1 MRVKKPETPPEPN
14 VPALY
19 ATLLADIKQRVQR
32 AQVRAML
39 AVNAELIRLY
49 WDIGRVIDERQQQ
62 EGWGAG
68 VIPRLAR
75 DLHTDLPEEK
85 GFSERNIKQMLA
97 FYREYAQLSFVQQ
110 PAAQIETEP
119 KVPQAAALF
128 TAELILAL
136 PWTHHAILMAKV
148 KDPATRHWYM
158 QAALEHGWSRSIL
171 VMQIETAAHQRQGRA
186 ASNFALRLPKPESD
200 LVQQTL
206 KDPYVVIEL
215 KRGEFKPEYA
225 GKMNFYCSVVDDRLR
240 HAHDQPTMGL
250 ILCQQHNRVL
260 AEYALRGVEKPI
272 GVSSFELTRA
282 LPATLE
288 SSLPSIEQIEQ
299 ELGGIAE

>member
-1 MRVKKPETPPEPN
+1 MRVKKPETPPEPK

-19 ATLLADIKQRVQR
+19 ATLLADIKQRVRR

-75 DLHTDLPEEK
+75 DLHNDLPEEK

-186 ASNFALRLPKPESD
+186 GSNFALRLPKPESD
-200 LVQQTL
+200 LVQQAL

>member
-19 ATLLADIKQRVQR
+19 ATLLADIKQRVRR

-75 DLHTDLPEEK
+75 DLHNDLPEEK

-260 AEYALRGVEKPI
+260 AEYALRGVEKSI

>member
-75 DLHTDLPEEK
+75 DLRNDLPEEK

>member
-1 MRVKKPETPPEPN
+1 MRVKKPETPPEPK

-19 ATLLADIKQRVQR
+19 ATLLTDIKQRVRR

-75 DLHTDLPEEK
+75 DLHNDLPEEK

>member
-19 ATLLADIKQRVQR
+19 ATLLADLKQRVQR

-75 DLHTDLPEEK
+75 DLHNDLPEEK